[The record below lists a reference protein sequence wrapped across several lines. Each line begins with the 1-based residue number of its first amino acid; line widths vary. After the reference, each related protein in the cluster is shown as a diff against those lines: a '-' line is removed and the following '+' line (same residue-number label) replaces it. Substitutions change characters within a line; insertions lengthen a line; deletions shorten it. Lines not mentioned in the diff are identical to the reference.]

1 MRNPRQARRRARAEA
16 DGADDIRALSA
27 TAPIG
32 ASGRRAR
39 RRGVSWL
46 ASPTQPGIV
55 RGRQKAVILAAGV
68 GSRLAPLTN
77 DRPKALVPVLGKP
90 ILFRHL
96 DSLAQA
102 GIADRDVIVVGGYK
116 IDVLRQALAAD
127 HPEVTVIENDRFEP
141 WNNFWS
147 LYVAEAAVGGHVY
160 LQIDGDALLDDVI
173 LPRMIE
179 ASGEA
184 LLAVDCR
191 EELDDETMKVQLKD
205 DSVQVAAVSKK
216 LAADDCVGEYIGVT
230 KLTAAAAARV
240 FREARGPA
248 RPRPDPRVLRARV
261 PPADR
266 PRSGPVRHR
275 RRPRLHGHR
284 DRQRRRSRAGRE
296 CCARSRAR

>member
-1 MRNPRQARRRARAEA
+1 M
-16 DGADDIRALSA
+16 
-27 TAPIG
+27 
-32 ASGRRAR
+32 
-39 RRGVSWL
+39 
-46 ASPTQPGIV
+46 
-55 RGRQKAVILAAGV
+55 KAVILAAGV

-96 DSLAQA
+96 DSLAKA
-102 GIADRDVIVVGGYK
+102 GIPDRDVIVVGGYK

-127 HPEVTVIENDRFEP
+127 HPEVTVVENDRFEP

-147 LYVAEAAVGGHVY
+147 LYVAEAAVAGHDF

-179 ASGEA
+179 ATGEA

-230 KLTAAAAARV
+230 KLTAAAAQQV
-240 FREARGPA
+240 FRELE
-248 RPRPDPRVLRARV
+248 VLRDLGLTHEYYEHAYHRLTGRDQVRFGIVDVHDCTVTEIDNVADLERAEAMLRTLEAR
-261 PPADR
+261 
-266 PRSGPVRHR
+266 
-275 RRPRLHGHR
+275 
-284 DRQRRRSRAGRE
+284 
-296 CCARSRAR
+296 

>member
-1 MRNPRQARRRARAEA
+1 M
-16 DGADDIRALSA
+16 
-27 TAPIG
+27 
-32 ASGRRAR
+32 
-39 RRGVSWL
+39 
-46 ASPTQPGIV
+46 
-55 RGRQKAVILAAGV
+55 KAVILAAGV

-96 DSLAQA
+96 DSLARA

-127 HPEVTVIENDRFEP
+127 HPEVTVVENDRFEP

-147 LYVAEAAVGGHVY
+147 LYVAEAAVGGHDF

-230 KLTAAAAARV
+230 KLTAAAAAQV
-240 FREARGPA
+240 FRELE
-248 RPRPDPRVLRARV
+248 VLRDLGLTHEYYEHAYHRLTGRDQVRFGIVDVHDCTVTEIDNVADLERAEEMLRTLEAR
-261 PPADR
+261 
-266 PRSGPVRHR
+266 
-275 RRPRLHGHR
+275 
-284 DRQRRRSRAGRE
+284 
-296 CCARSRAR
+296 